1 MPTKRKPRWLDLRWL
16 AAGLCALLLAV
27 PSGAATRAAQP
38 AKPKAVKAKQSPV
51 KAATSPRPRAMRTVT
66 ALHSPVRGDNGSFF
80 GAASFYGYGFQ
91 GRLVANGER
100 FDVRGMTAACN
111 HVPLGTWVAV
121 RREDDGR
128 CIVVR
133 VNDRMHV
140 KHKVR
145 VIDLSRGAAEKL
157 RMITAGVVM
166 VRVAPLPGPPEGDT
180 QTVCERVFVAESV
193 RQCDDCEGSRPVLL
207 PEISEAAESGTQP
220 PPGSEPSVT
229 P

>member
-1 MPTKRKPRWLDLRWL
+1 MPTKRRPRSPDLWRWLV
-16 AAGLCALLLAV
+16 AGLCALLLA
-27 PSGAATRAAQP
+27 SSAAAATAK
-38 AKPKAVKAKQSPV
+38 AKPVAKASKPAVKKVVAK
-51 KAATSPRPRAMRTVT
+51 KAAAKKITGPRKAAPEQA
-66 ALHSPVRGDNGSFF
+66 ASFIPNGSFF

-111 HVPLGTWVAV
+111 RVPLGTWVAV

-128 CIVVR
+128 CIIVR

-140 KHKVR
+140 KHQVR

-157 RMITAGVVM
+157 RMISAGVVM
-166 VRVAPLPGPPEGDT
+166 VRVAPLPGPPQGDT
-180 QTVCERVFVAESV
+180 QTICEQVFFAESV
-193 RQCDDCEGSRPVLL
+193 KPCLECAEAAPPLL
-207 PEISEAAESGTQP
+207 PEVSESAATF
-220 PPGSEPSVT
+220 T

>member
-1 MPTKRKPRWLDLRWL
+1 MPTKRRRKWPDLRWL
-16 AAGLCALLLAV
+16 AAGLCALLLAWPV
-27 PSGAATRAAQP
+27 AAA
-38 AKPKAVKAKQSPV
+38 PV
-51 KAATSPRPRAMRTVT
+51 KAGKPAAKKATPGKAVVRKAAGKPARAPRKAAPESPSLPPA
-66 ALHSPVRGDNGSFF
+66 SDSSSFF

-111 HVPLGTWVAV
+111 RVPLGTWVAV
-121 RREDDGR
+121 RREDSGQ
-128 CIVVR
+128 CVIVR

-157 RMITAGVVM
+157 RMISAGVVM
-166 VRVAPLPGPPEGDT
+166 VRVAPLPGPPQGDT
-180 QTVCERVFVAESV
+180 QAICEQVFFAESV
-193 RQCDDCEGSRPVLL
+193 QPCLDCAEAAPPLL
-207 PEISEAAESGTQP
+207 PEVSESAATF
-220 PPGSEPSVT
+220 T